1 MIETYSELTGISGS
15 ILEYTEYEQQALE
28 SRIDNKISFYKANK
42 FSLSDGPLQNI
53 SDAPSDFTIIKIQS
67 GEELDSDVVELMPE
81 EDFESTRE
89 LLNYIFRLSSQETE
103 DVIDAILVDTKNSMI
118 RSAASLTFSYDFKF
132 SENLNAYIS
141 GSHGSG
147 GY

>member
-53 SDAPSDFTIIKIQS
+53 SDAPSDFTIIKIQ
-67 GEELDSDVVELMPE
+67 
-81 EDFESTRE
+81 
-89 LLNYIFRLSSQETE
+89 
-103 DVIDAILVDTKNSMI
+103 
-118 RSAASLTFSYDFKF
+118 
-132 SENLNAYIS
+132 
-141 GSHGSG
+141 
-147 GY
+147 